1 VILAVPHSLAFALN
15 RALQDAPP
23 ELSALRTAV
32 RVLLGVLILVL
43 ASYIVIEQLGSLR
56 RRRSGRER

>member
-1 VILAVPHSLAFALN
+1 MSAAVGFH
-15 RALQDAPP
+15 RALQEIPQTP
-23 ELSALRTAV
+23 SALRTAV
-32 RVLLGVLILVL
+32 RVLLGLLILAL